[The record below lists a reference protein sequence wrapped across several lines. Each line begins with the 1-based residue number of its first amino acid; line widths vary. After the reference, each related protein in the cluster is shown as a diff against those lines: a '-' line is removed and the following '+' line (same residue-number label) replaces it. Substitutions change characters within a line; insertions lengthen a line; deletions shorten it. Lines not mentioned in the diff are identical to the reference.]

1 MTVDGSGP
9 PGRSNTA
16 VLAGLTAVV
25 LLVTGWWWVGN
36 EPPAVRVVND
46 ATTPVLGPA
55 GEPDRSVT
63 VRVGRDD
70 GRPVLDD
77 EFGRRQDLWADAWQL
92 LPERPGTLASTARV
106 VTEQQTVSLGV
117 SGVTGE
123 RYLIEWFCLGTGEMR
138 MWRGQDGERET
149 VDCLPS
155 AASLTATPP
164 ANGEVRITFHWT
176 SQVAALIGIQISI
189 P

>member
-1 MTVDGSGP
+1 MAVDGSGR
-9 PGRSNTA
+9 PGRSDTA
-16 VLAGLTAVV
+16 VLAGLTAAV
-25 LLVTGWWWVGN
+25 LTVAGWWWVAN
-36 EPPAVRVVND
+36 EPPAARVVAD
-46 ATTPVLGPA
+46 AITPARGPL
-55 GEPDRSVT
+55 GEPNRSVT
-63 VRVGRDD
+63 IRVGPDD
-70 GRPVLDD
+70 RLPVLTD
-77 EFGRRQDLWADAWQL
+77 ESRRRHDLWADAWQL

-138 MWRGQDGERET
+138 MWRGRDGERET

-155 AASLTATPP
+155 AASLTATTP
-164 ANGEVRITFHWT
+164 ADGEVRITFHWT
-176 SQVAALIGIQISI
+176 SQVAALIGIQISV